1 MSVMDKQ
8 FITTV
13 NGIEIAAVRD
23 EIHNF
28 FVPVKPICQAIG
40 IDFASQYSR
49 INRHYILNS
58 VVVTMT
64 TTGADG
70 KNYEMVC
77 LPLEYVYGWLFTIDA
92 NLVAEAKRENVKRYQ
107 LECYQAL
114 YTHFAGSLRRRV
126 EENEAE
132 IKALK
137 AVNEAIK
144 GVKAA
149 KAVQKK
155 FIGNAVEVTIARKWC
170 EALCDSLRTY
180 ELRKSA

>member
-1 MSVMDKQ
+1 MD
-8 FITTV
+8 
-13 NGIEIAAVRD
+13 
-23 EIHNF
+23 
-28 FVPVKPICQAIG
+28 
-40 IDFASQYSR
+40 
-49 INRHYILNS
+49 
-58 VVVTMT
+58 

-70 KNYEMVC
+70 KTYEMVC

-92 NLVAEAKRENVKRYQ
+92 NLVAEANRENVKRYQ

-132 IKALK
+132 IKALQ

-149 KAVQKK
+149 KAAQKEAEEHLDAIRK
-155 FIGNAVEVTIARKWC
+155 AR
-170 EALCDSLRTY
+170 LDTTPTLF
-180 ELRKSA
+180 

>member
-1 MSVMDKQ
+1 MDKQ
-8 FITTV
+8 FIAKV

-23 EIHNF
+23 EEHNF

-40 IDFASQYSR
+40 VQFEAQYHRLS
-49 INRHYILNS
+49 RHYILAS
-58 VVVTMT
+58 VMSTMD

-70 KNYEMVC
+70 KTYEMVC

-92 NLVAEAKRENVKRYQ
+92 NLVAEANRENVKRYQ

-132 IKALK
+132 IKALQ

-149 KAVQKK
+149 KAAQREAEELLDAIRK
-155 FIGNAVEVTIARKWC
+155 ARLDT
-170 EALCDSLRTY
+170 APTLF
-180 ELRKSA
+180 

>member
-1 MSVMDKQ
+1 MNKQ
-8 FITTV
+8 VITTV

-23 EIHNF
+23 ENHNF
-28 FVPVKPICQAIG
+28 FVPIKPICQAIG
-40 IDFASQYSR
+40 IDDSAQRHR
-49 INRHYILNS
+49 IDRHYILHS
-58 VVVTMT
+58 VEVTMT
-64 TTGADG
+64 STGADG
-70 KNYEMVC
+70 KTYDMVC

-92 NLVAEAKRENVKRYQ
+92 NLVAEANRENVKRYQ

-132 IKALK
+132 IKALQ

-149 KAVQKK
+149 KAAQREAEEHLDAIRK
-155 FIGNAVEVTIARKWC
+155 AR
-170 EALCDSLRTY
+170 LDTQPTLF
-180 ELRKSA
+180 

>member
-1 MSVMDKQ
+1 MDKQ
-8 FITTV
+8 VITTV

-23 EIHNF
+23 ENHNF
-28 FVPVKPICQAIG
+28 FVPIKPICQAIG
-40 IDFASQYSR
+40 IDDSAQRHR
-49 INRHYILNS
+49 IDRHYILHS
-58 VVVTMT
+58 VEVTMT
-64 TTGADG
+64 STGADG
-70 KNYEMVC
+70 KTYDMVC

-92 NLVAEAKRENVKRYQ
+92 NLVAEANRENVKRYQ

-132 IKALK
+132 IKALQ

-149 KAVQKK
+149 KAAQREAEEHLDAIRK
-155 FIGNAVEVTIARKWC
+155 AR
-170 EALCDSLRTY
+170 LDTQPTLF
-180 ELRKSA
+180 

>member
-1 MSVMDKQ
+1 MDKQ
-8 FITTV
+8 FIAKV

-23 EIHNF
+23 EEHNF

-40 IDFASQYSR
+40 VQFEAQYHRLS
-49 INRHYILNS
+49 RHYILAS
-58 VVVTMT
+58 VMSTMY

-70 KNYEMVC
+70 KTYEMVC

-92 NLVAEAKRENVKRYQ
+92 NLVAEANRENVKRYQ

-132 IKALK
+132 IKALQ

-149 KAVQKK
+149 KAAQKEAEEHLDAIRK
-155 FIGNAVEVTIARKWC
+155 ARLDT
-170 EALCDSLRTY
+170 APTLF
-180 ELRKSA
+180 